1 MAMTVQTPL
10 DTERVRAD
18 FAYLEEL
25 VNGKPMAYLDS
36 AVSTQKPRQV
46 LDEMRHFYEHRY
58 SNVHRSVYRLA
69 ETTSI
74 PIFKVGV
81 QLSARRSRLAEWL
94 AGLESEAA
102 GQKHEAA

>member
-1 MAMTVQTPL
+1 MECH
-10 DTERVRAD
+10 ERV
-18 FAYLEEL
+18 
-25 VNGKPMAYLDS
+25 PS
-36 AVSTQKPRQV
+36 ASHLPPGDLITGAASVAEFLFGDKKRV
-46 LDEMRHFYEHRY
+46 
-58 SNVHRSVYRLA
+58 RSVYRLA